1 MHINISNNSIFQKEF
16 HHCNSWERDA
26 KYVCGKIKNQ
36 SFRELVFTV
45 GKCFNK
51 CFYKKDRN
59 CSVYSRTEWP

>member
-1 MHINISNNSIFQKEF
+1 MLKTCQIIQFSRRNFTIVTP
-16 HHCNSWERDA
+16 WERDT
-26 KYVCGKIKNQ
+26 KYVCEKINNQ

-59 CSVYSRTEWP
+59 CSVYSRTEWS